1 MSVLSLRRSFE
12 LVVLSVRCLSK
23 VRTLDFLMVLC
34 RLSFIFW
41 SFLVLTSIL
50 SVFFCN
56 GRYAVFL
63 DDFFDLEAH
72 FNRRWFM
79 GWAGFRWIDD
89 VALFWWWELVFI
101 REFDVGDR
109 MEEVFVCSI
118 WVDGGEVIL
127 KCRLG
132 ASLRRFSK
140 IDGGFVSEKGEARSE
155 WAISVDGGTL
165 FDWMGVS
172 RRFFVNVAGVL

>member
-1 MSVLSLRRSFE
+1 MSTQFHFFE
-12 LVVLSVRCLSK
+12 
-23 VRTLDFLMVLC
+23 F
-34 RLSFIFW
+34 LSFDIDFKC
-41 SFLVLTSIL
+41 
-50 SVFFCN
+50 FFCN

-79 GWAGFRWIDD
+79 GWAGFRWIDGL
-89 VALFWWWELVFI
+89 ALFWWWELVFI

-140 IDGGFVSEKGEARSE
+140 MDGGFVSEKGEARSE